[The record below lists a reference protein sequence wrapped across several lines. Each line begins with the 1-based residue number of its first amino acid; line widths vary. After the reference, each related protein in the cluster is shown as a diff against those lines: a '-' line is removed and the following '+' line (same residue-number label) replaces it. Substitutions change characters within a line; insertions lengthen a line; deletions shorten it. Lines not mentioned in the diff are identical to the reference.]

1 MQKAWGKITHARYFG
16 CTLLLEILI
25 DLGILYLLFIVP
37 VVPLAFVCVC
47 VYFRIYYI
55 MLHIINTHVFV
66 HPN

>member
-1 MQKAWGKITHARYFG
+1 MQKAWGKITHAPYFG

-47 VYFRIYYI
+47 LLSHLLYNASYYKYTYI
-55 MLHIINTHVFV
+55 CSS
-66 HPN
+66 